1 MNRNSNIIGRKIA
14 KLRYERNW
22 SQAILVAK
30 LQLQGNETIRAVV
43 ANIETRR
50 SSVTDKQLAALA
62 KAFGISVAEL
72 FPARSQY
79 LFPTALMAESA
90 ISDLSQTRK

>member
-72 FPARSQY
+72 FPA
-79 LFPTALMAESA
+79 
-90 ISDLSQTRK
+90 